1 VGPERIRRKSRP
13 LFVQTRRGGTSEV
26 AICLGK
32 HIYNGGHGNT
42 PWRRSHGLW
51 HTAPP
56 GAAGLAV
63 RHQPLTDDE
72 HLVWR
77 SLMQLTCTLRPALDE
92 DLQRSC
98 GLSATEYSVLMHVSE
113 APDRQLRISDLAVC
127 TSLSPSRISR
137 VIDQMAA
144 VGLVERRAGP
154 GDGRNTYAAL
164 TRTGLATLR
173 RAWPHHIRS
182 VRQRAFDHLTA
193 EETRVLGPALQRIAE
208 AGDAS
213 RSSTSGGTTVGKIS
227 S

>member
-1 VGPERIRRKSRP
+1 MRDTCIRLRP
-13 LFVQTRRGGTSEV
+13 AGGSLAARSGRPRDTGGRV
-26 AICLGK
+26 AVPLALC
-32 HIYNGGHGNT
+32 
-42 PWRRSHGLW
+42 
-51 HTAPP
+51 TAWKLRQAS
-56 GAAGLAV
+56 GMSD
-63 RHQPLTDDE
+63 RPLTDDE

-98 GLSATEYSVLMHVSE
+98 GLSATEYSVLMHLSE

-137 VIDQMAA
+137 VIDQMAGDG
-144 VGLVERRAGP
+144 VVERRSGS

-164 TRTGLATLR
+164 TRMGLSTLR

-208 AGDAS
+208 AGDPS
-213 RSSTSGGTTVGKIS
+213 RSSTSGGTTTGETS